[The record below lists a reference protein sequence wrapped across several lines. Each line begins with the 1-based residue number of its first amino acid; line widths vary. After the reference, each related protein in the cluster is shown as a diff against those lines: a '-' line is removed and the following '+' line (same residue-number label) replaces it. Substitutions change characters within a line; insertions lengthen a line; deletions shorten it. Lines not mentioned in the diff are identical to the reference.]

1 MERGQVER
9 GALERGRLVVTG
21 GRRRGG
27 PSPAALTWAL
37 SGTLF
42 ALAGVLVAR
51 QGARPLLEVH
61 LVWAAAL
68 IAVLFAGAELAY
80 VSVEF
85 RRQTYSFTMAG
96 IPLVLGLLALPA
108 WQVIGARVLGA
119 ALVLVVQRLPPVKTA
134 YNLGAFAFETAL
146 AGAVLHTF
154 GWFAASLTLRAAFVV
169 YATLVLVDVLM
180 SSLVLGVIRLHG
192 AAVGREEVAEALLPA
207 AAFNA
212 VALAY
217 ALVVVVLLDDGPLG
231 WTLLAALSAVAV
243 AAYRAHTVLAAR
255 HQSLAQVSEFVE
267 QDLTANSVEELAGRR
282 IARVRGLLRAASAQ
296 AVLHDRDGDMLLT
309 VTSDDSDQLT
319 ITRTPYRDLDWV
331 SAKVREQDDA
341 VLLARGSKDPG
352 LRRWL
357 TDRGVR
363 DAIVVPV
370 TYGQNLRGTLT
381 VTDRLAD
388 HATFTTDDVTMLRT
402 LAGHLGVALSSTR
415 LLARLRHDATHDVL
429 TGLAN
434 RALLQERLD
443 TALDGRSGAE
453 VTVLLLDLDGFKE
466 VNDALGHEFGD
477 RLLQVVGER
486 LTATAPQ
493 GATVARLGGD
503 EFAVLLPSA
512 PFGAPAPDA
521 VGLAG
526 LLAEAVA
533 APVLLDEAAISVE
546 ASIGVASTGDATTTR
561 DLLRHADTAMYAA
574 KAGSSAVHRYT
585 PELDRGRGERL
596 ALVADLRLALQRDEL
611 VVLFQPKVDLRTRR
625 LTGAEA
631 LVRWQHPRL
640 GMLSP
645 EVFIPIAESTGLIEP
660 LTHVVLRSALSA
672 CRTWRDGGLQAT
684 VAVNLSARNV
694 TNPALPAHV
703 SAALTEAG
711 LPATALV
718 LEITESSVMEAPD
731 ATVPI
736 LAQLVAAGVTLSL
749 DDFGTGYSS
758 LAYLQRLP
766 VQEVKIDRSFVTGL
780 AGDDDHASEALIT
793 SIISLGRAFGL
804 RVVAEGVE
812 DSQTLERLA
821 ALGCDTAQGYY
832 FGRPRPA
839 EELPGTARALLHAG
853 RVPVPRHGH
862 LRSVADDTAST

>member
-1 MERGQVER
+1 
-9 GALERGRLVVTG
+9 VT
-21 GRRRGG
+21 
-27 PSPAALTWAL
+27 PAALTSVL
-37 SGTLF
+37 SG
-42 ALAGVLVAR
+42 ALVGAAAVLAAGS
-51 QGARPLLEVH
+51 GTRPLLAVQ
-61 LVWAAAL
+61 LAWAPVVIL
-68 IAVLFAGAELAY
+68 VLFAVAEMAY

-96 IPLVLGLLALPA
+96 IPLVLGLLALPV

-134 YNLGAFAFETAL
+134 YNLGAFAFETAV
-146 AGAVLHTF
+146 AGTVLHAV
-154 GWFAASLTLRAAFVV
+154 GWFGVSLTLPGAFVV
-169 YATLVLVDVLM
+169 YSTLVLVDLLM
-180 SSLVLGVIRLHG
+180 SSLLLGVIRLHG
-192 AAVGREEVAEALLPA
+192 AAVGRTQVVEALLPA

-217 ALVVVVLLDDGPLG
+217 ALVIVVLLGDGSLG
-231 WTLLAALSAVAV
+231 WTLLAAMSTVAV
-243 AAYRAHTVLAAR
+243 AAYRAHTVLATR
-255 HQSLAQVSEFVE
+255 HESLAQVSRFVE
-267 QDLTANSVEELAGRR
+267 QDLTARSMEELAGRR

-296 AVLHDRDGDMLLT
+296 VVLHDHDGDTLLTLTSDDADRLT
-309 VTSDDSDQLT
+309 VTRSPHQE
-319 ITRTPYRDLDWV
+319 LDWV
-331 SAKVREQDDA
+331 SARVREQDEA
-341 VLLARGSKDPG
+341 VLLPRGTKDQS

-370 TYGQNLRGTLT
+370 SYGEDLRGTLI
-381 VTDRLAD
+381 VNDRLAD
-388 HATFTTDDVTMLRT
+388 HATFTTDDVTLLRT

-443 TALDGRSGAE
+443 AALLSASGAALA
-453 VTVLLLDLDGFKE
+453 VLLLDLDGFKE

-486 LTATAPQ
+486 LTTAAPY

-503 EFAVLLPSA
+503 EFAVLLPE
-512 PFGAPAPDA
+512 GAEGGPTSDPVQRAER
-521 VGLAG
+521 
-526 LLAEAVA
+526 LAEAVA
-533 APVLLDEAAISVE
+533 APVLLDEAALSIE
-546 ASIGVASTGDATTTR
+546 ASIGVATTDDASTAA

-574 KAGSSAVHRYT
+574 KAGSTAVHRYT

-611 VVLFQPKVDLRTRR
+611 VVLFQPKVDLHTRE
-625 LTGAEA
+625 LISAEA

-645 EVFIPIAESTGLIEP
+645 DVFIPIAESTGLIEP
-660 LTHVVLRSALSA
+660 LTHVVLRSALAA
-672 CRTWRDGGLQAT
+672 CRTWRDGGLGVS

-694 TNPALPAHV
+694 TNPALPGYISTAL
-703 SAALTEAG
+703 AAAG
-711 LPATALV
+711 LPAEALV
-718 LEITESSVMEAPD
+718 LEITESSVMGDPE

-736 LAQLVAAGVTLSL
+736 LTQLVASGVTLSL

-766 VQEVKIDRSFVTGL
+766 VQEVKIDRSFVNGLTGT
-780 AGDDDHASEALIT
+780 GERASEALIS
-793 SIISLGRAFGL
+793 SIVGLGKAFRL

-812 DSQTLERLA
+812 DAETLERLA
-821 ALGCDTAQGYY
+821 GLGCDIAQGYHL
-832 FGRPRPA
+832 GRPRPA
-839 EELPGTARALLHAG
+839 DELPRTARDLLQA
-853 RVPVPRHGH
+853 RAMPMPRRAAHH
-862 LRSVADDTAST
+862 PLPAR